1 MKYLG
6 QRWVEKSELPD
17 RSYSV
22 SDIQYSIW
30 FWGYQQKVKK
40 DENGKNVPRLE
51 ITKVVY
57 VPSNIVNRH
66 YY

>member
-1 MKYLG
+1 MG
-6 QRWVEKSELPD
+6 QLLDEKSELPD

-30 FWGYQQKVKK
+30 FWRYQQKVTKN
-40 DENGKNVPRLE
+40 ENGENVPRLE